1 MLAKYWKKIGMLIL
15 INPDNPSGNYICKN
29 DVLRLAKWADNNDIT
44 LIVDESFVDF
54 EDIEENPSFLNQEIL
69 TNYPNL
75 IIVKSISK
83 SFGVP
88 GLRLGI
94 LASNNLKLVDYIK
107 KDVAIWNI
115 NSFGE
120 FYLQICEKYKSDYE
134 NGIVKFKR
142 SRDKLE
148 KELNSI
154 KNLRVIPSQANYF
167 MCEVFGEI
175 NSSKLSEILLNEY
188 DILIKDLSS
197 KIGCDGKSYIRLA
210 VHDEKDNSVLINAL
224 KEILG

>member
-1 MLAKYWKKIGMLIL
+1 M
-15 INPDNPSGNYICKN
+15 
-29 DVLRLAKWADNNDIT
+29 
-44 LIVDESFVDF
+44 
-54 EDIEENPSFLNQEIL
+54 
-69 TNYPNL
+69 
-75 IIVKSISK
+75 
-83 SFGVP
+83 
-88 GLRLGI
+88 
-94 LASNNLKLVDYIK
+94 DYIK